1 MFHAPVAT
9 PPPPTSQGRW
19 LVQGVHTASLPA
31 RLCGPPWHLE
41 TREGQGY
48 YPLHPHPHPTQETE
62 LCSLRPNPPSVTSLA
77 HTEPVACRMFSCL
90 HETPKRI
97 WWGVGGRSRE
107 RYQKGPAGG
116 EGISLGNETSRRG
129 IFLEPARLQR
139 ARSTD

>member
-1 MFHAPVAT
+1 MLLWPPLPPQLAKEDGWCRVCTQLVSQPDSVA
-9 PPPPTSQGRW
+9 
-19 LVQGVHTASLPA
+19 
-31 RLCGPPWHLE
+31 PPWHLE